1 MAFSPPDVI
10 DRGAEVM
17 GPVSKS
23 TVQAVFRA
31 VALGVGLVDADP
43 GLVVAEVVAALRVP
57 RGPVQER
64 APATQWGCVSLCLP
78 RCSGLPALPF
88 PCPWKACHD
97 PEEALMW
104 VEQAS
109 KLHVLLWYRATL
121 PLLVGLQPQVAPDKA
136 WRSTSTSQ
144 RLLSRGPRPS

>member
-1 MAFSPPDVI
+1 
-10 DRGAEVM
+10 M

-31 VALGVGLVDADP
+31 VALGVGLMDADP

-78 RCSGLPALPF
+78 RCSGGGKVTRSPTALQVPVPAQDHGGHGAPLPP
-88 PCPWKACHD
+88 
-97 PEEALMW
+97 
-104 VEQAS
+104 
-109 KLHVLLWYRATL
+109 
-121 PLLVGLQPQVAPDKA
+121 PLLQDRDLHP
-136 WRSTSTSQ
+136 
-144 RLLSRGPRPS
+144 

>member
-1 MAFSPPDVI
+1 MAFSPPDVV

-31 VALGVGLVDADP
+31 VALCVGLMDADP

-78 RCSGLPALPF
+78 RRSGLPALPF
-88 PCPWKACHD
+88 PCRVCLGKSLAFSVPPFLISSDNHRGI
-97 PEEALMW
+97 
-104 VEQAS
+104 VI
-109 KLHVLLWYRATL
+109 V
-121 PLLVGLQPQVAPDKA
+121 PL
-136 WRSTSTSQ
+136 S
-144 RLLSRGPRPS
+144 